1 MSAVT
6 INIDTSLTN
15 VPTIDIG
22 LQGENEATQ
31 VVFDVSELIETY
43 GAGTASIVVQ
53 RAGDISPYM
62 HEDTIQGEDT
72 VTWVVSSADT
82 EKAGNGIVQLFW
94 IIDDQIAKSVGYQ
107 FYVTPALTDP
117 TDAPVVPGGWISE
130 QIGDLSDLD
139 TEVKT
144 DLVSAVNEIASGQAS
159 GLSAVGVTA
168 NYVPTADGSDGWDW
182 QAQQGGGGGVTVDSA
197 LSTTSTNPVQN
208 KEITTAL
215 NGKADS
221 STTYTKTEVDTALS
235 GKAGTATATTSANGL
250 MSSTDKGRLDDLY
263 ADYSSALTALG
274 VI

>member
-6 INIDTSLTN
+6 INIDTALTN

-62 HEDTIQGEDT
+62 HEDTVQGEDT

-130 QIGDLSDLD
+130 QIESIR
-139 TEVKT
+139 ES
-144 DLVSAVNEIASGQAS
+144 LVEI
-159 GLSAVGVTA
+159 
-168 NYVPTADGSDGWDW
+168 YVDGTSLVINSNFSDG
-182 QAQQGGGGGVTVDSA
+182 
-197 LSTTSTNPVQN
+197 N
-208 KEITTAL
+208 
-215 NGKADS
+215 
-221 STTYTKTEVDTALS
+221 EVE
-235 GKAGTATATTSANGL
+235 
-250 MSSTDKGRLDDLY
+250 Y
-263 ADYSSALTALG
+263 
-274 VI
+274 